1 MNKKMLLAISL
12 LLNFAIGYGQC
23 AYPGTPLVQVGSDY
37 TFCIDN
43 SNTFTTATVNSGR
56 YVIVNVVKGFTYTF
70 SVGNVFTADN
80 ENLTI
85 FNITNVFQS
94 GGTASGA
101 TGATISNWISPLSGK
116 IKVLL
121 SRGNCSNNND
131 TGGALTLT
139 LNSVGN
145 TQDSQTAFGTDQW
158 VGHVYNWT
166 GTTPPGGTSP
176 TTPSTATTPFI
187 NANYVG
193 YYNIANETINE
204 GFGGN
209 TVCFPVLSDG
219 VNLTNI
225 YTETFAVRYR
235 MRSTKR
241 GCYLLSVNGDDGVR
255 VYVDNVLVFDAW
267 KEQGNT
273 TYCNN
278 LIYLNGGSDII
289 FDYYENGGLNVVGF
303 SLTEFVPTTNTI
315 AGAAIRNVCSGVS
328 PGLLDG
334 SAYLPCTTS
343 SISNVKFQWQVS
355 TDNVTFTDISGATSE
370 DYTPAA
376 ITTGTNV
383 VRYYS
388 RVLKASASNA
398 GSCKFN
404 TNVITVNTSASAVLG
419 TVGAISGATTQCF
432 SLIGQVYSVTAVTNA
447 LNYAWTVPTGW
458 TITDGQGTNSI
469 TVTTGTSGQNG
480 NISVRASNGCTTSAV
495 KSLAVTVGTASVGG
509 SISGGTTICS
519 GATSG
524 LLTLSGHTG
533 TILRWESAVSPFST
547 WTTIA
552 NTTTTYTSGA
562 ITQSTQFRAVVQSGS
577 CAIANSS
584 SVFIQLYDAVGNNNV
599 SYTNGT
605 SGQVN
610 GTAAENASVVLTA
623 PAGTY
628 FTQVNFASYGTSTGT
643 SPNFVINS
651 SCHAANSQSVSETY
665 LLGNTGSITIPA
677 TNTVFGDPC
686 SGTVKKLSVLASYA
700 QSICSAT
707 SVTITG
713 TTPTGGTGTYVYL
726 WESSTSSA
734 TAGFAPAAGTNNGI
748 NYTTAALTQTTWF
761 RRIVTSCSVSSPSS
775 VVMVIVN
782 PNLPASVSIVA
793 STTIICAGTNVTFT
807 ATPTNGG
814 TTPSYQ
820 WKVNGVNAGTNNAT
834 FSSTSLI
841 NGDTVTVILTSNATP
856 CLTGSPVTSNAIVLT
871 VNQLPTTPTFSKTD
885 IDCINATGSITV
897 TVQNVGETYS
907 FDNGATFQ
915 SGNSKSGLVAGAYNV
930 VIKSAA
936 GCLSPATAP
945 VAIADKSSTTW
956 NGSAW
961 SNDQPSST
969 KKIIFDGDYTFGINL
984 PASDLAGCSCEVL
997 SGIIRVPDGFTLT
1010 LTNELKVTGGTLT
1023 FDNNASLVQVNDN
1036 AINTGKIYYKRHTT
1050 AVRRYD
1056 FTYWSSPVTP
1066 QTLYDLSP
1074 NTLSDKYFGFNS
1086 GINDFIPYNG
1096 GAYPMK
1102 AGLGYL
1108 IRAPQSFSITT
1119 ATIDTA
1125 PVFVGQ
1131 PNNGLIQIP
1140 LIKVDQL
1147 YLLGNPYPSAL
1158 DADKFLQINNAGS
1171 TPVLDGT
1178 LYFWT
1183 HNSEPSNAVVGDA
1196 TYNYTS
1202 DDYASYNNVGGVGT
1216 AIRIGNTVGTAEN
1229 SGNKPSGKIA
1239 AGQGFFVYGATGGT
1253 AIFNNNMRVAG
1264 TSGNNSQFFRTK
1276 NPKAKVASTIEKNRV
1291 WLNLTNTQGAF
1302 KQILVG
1308 YVTGATNEYDP
1319 SYDGYNFS
1327 LNKFIDFY
1335 SLLGT
1340 DAMAIQGRALPF
1352 NDSDIVPIGYSST
1365 IAGDF
1370 SISIDE
1376 LDGTMQAQ
1384 NIFLEDKLLS
1394 SIHNLKVSPYTFNT
1408 AAGTFDDRFVL
1419 RYTDRTLG
1427 NVDFEKTN
1435 NQVSISKDKNELKI
1449 KSEIEI
1455 IKQVTVFDLLGK
1467 KVFEKTTINS
1477 NEFRSSTIGFNQ
1489 QIGIVKVT
1497 LANGQVI
1504 SKKVIF

>member
-43 SNTFTTATVNSGR
+43 SNTFTTTSFNSGR
-56 YVIVNVVKGFTYTF
+56 YVVVNVVKGFSYTF
-70 SVGNVFTADN
+70 SVGNVFGGSGVDRR
-80 ENLTI
+80 ENLTL
-85 FNITNVFQS
+85 FDASNNVIDP
-94 GGTASGA
+94 TGA
-101 TGATISNWISPLSGK
+101 TGYAFSNTGATISNWISPLSGK

-176 TTPSTATTPFI
+176 TTPSTTTTPFI

-204 GFGGN
+204 DFGGN
-209 TVCFPVLSDG
+209 IVCFPVLSDG

-235 MRSTKR
+235 MRSTKT

-267 KEQGNT
+267 REQGNT

-278 LIYLNGGSDII
+278 LIYLNGASDII
-289 FDYYENGGLNVVGF
+289 FDYYENGGQNVVGF

-328 PGLLDG
+328 PGVLDG
-334 SAYLPCTTS
+334 SAYLPCATS
-343 SISNVKFQWQVS
+343 SISNIKFQWQVS
-355 TDNVTFTDISGATSE
+355 TDNLDFTDISGATSE

-383 VRYYS
+383 VRYYR

-398 GSCKFN
+398 GSCEFN
-404 TNVITVNTSASAVLG
+404 TNVIRVNTSAVLG
-419 TVGAISGATTQCF
+419 TVGAISGATPQCP

-458 TITDGQGTNSI
+458 TITGGQGTNSI

-480 NISVRASNGCTTSAV
+480 NISVTASNGCNTSV
-495 KSLAVTVGTASVGG
+495 PKQLVVSVSPLPTAVTAAPNKTTICQGETINLTASSTIGSASITLIDENFNGSTNSWTTTNTSTGG
-509 SISGGTTICS
+509 TPANATWTLRPNAYNNGREVINSNDASQFYLSDSDAQGTGGTT
-519 GATSG
+519 A
-524 LLTLSGHTG
+524 
-533 TILRWESAVSPFST
+533 TILTSSSFSTVGLSSASLSFYHYYRYYNVGESANIEISTNGST
-547 WTTIA
+547 WTTL
-552 NTTTTYTSGA
+552 TTYTSSQGTRNNFSQVTVNLA
-562 ITQSTQFRAVVQSGS
+562 PYLEQANVYVRFRYAATNDWYWAVDNVSIIGVANNTPATYAWTSTPAGFTSSVQNPTGVAPTVNTTYTVTVTNASGCAASATTVAVV
-577 CAIANSS
+577 
-584 SVFIQLYDAVGNNNV
+584 
-599 SYTNGT
+599 
-605 SGQVN
+605 
-610 GTAAENASVVLTA
+610 
-623 PAGTY
+623 
-628 FTQVNFASYGTSTGT
+628 
-643 SPNFVINS
+643 
-651 SCHAANSQSVSETY
+651 
-665 LLGNTGSITIPA
+665 
-677 TNTVFGDPC
+677 
-686 SGTVKKLSVLASYA
+686 
-700 QSICSAT
+700 
-707 SVTITG
+707 
-713 TTPTGGTGTYVYL
+713 
-726 WESSTSSA
+726 
-734 TAGFAPAAGTNNGI
+734 
-748 NYTTAALTQTTWF
+748 
-761 RRIVTSCSVSSPSS
+761 
-775 VVMVIVN
+775 VN

-793 STTIICAGTNVTFT
+793 SATTICAGTNVTFT

-841 NGDTVTVILTSNATP
+841 NGDIVTVVLTSNATP
-856 CLTGSPVTSNAIVLT
+856 CLTGSPVTSNAIVIT
-871 VNQLPTTPTFSKTD
+871 VNPLPTTPTFSKTD
-885 IDCINATGSITV
+885 IDCINPSGSITV
-897 TVQNVGETYS
+897 TVQNAGETYS
-907 FDNGATFQ
+907 FDNGAIFQ

-936 GCLSPATAP
+936 GCLSPATAS
-945 VAIADKSSTTW
+945 VVIADKSSTTW

-961 SNDQPSST
+961 SNDPPSST
-969 KKIIFDGDYTFGINL
+969 KKIIFAGDYTFGINL

-997 SGIIRVPDGFTLT
+997 SGIIIVPDGKTLT
-1010 LTNELKVTGGTLT
+1010 LTNELKVTGGSLT
-1023 FDNNASLVQVNDN
+1023 FENNASLVQENDA
-1036 AINTGKIYYKRHTT
+1036 AINSGNIKYKRHTA

-1074 NTLSDKYFGFNS
+1074 NTLSDKYYGFNS
-1086 GINDFIPYNG
+1086 DSNVYDIYYNG
-1096 GAYPMK
+1096 THYME

-1108 IRAPQSFSITT
+1108 IRAPQSFSSTT

-1125 PVFVGQ
+1125 PVFVGK
-1131 PNNGLIQIP
+1131 PNNGLIEIP
-1140 LIKVDQL
+1140 SIGASQL

-1183 HNSEPSNAVVGDA
+1183 HNSPPSNALTG
-1196 TYNYTS
+1196 TTIYEYNS
-1202 DDYASYNNVGGVGT
+1202 NDYASYNNVGGVAT
-1216 AIRIGNTVGTAEN
+1216 AIRTGNTVGGAEN
-1229 SGNKPSGKIA
+1229 ISNRPTGKIA
-1239 AGQGFFVYGATGGT
+1239 AGQGFFVYSITGGT
-1253 AIFNNNMRVAG
+1253 AIFNNNMRVSGTAG
-1264 TSGNNSQFFRTK
+1264 SNSQFFRTK
-1276 NPKAKVASTIEKNRV
+1276 NTKAKIASTIEKNRV

-1308 YVTGATNEYDP
+1308 YVTGATNEYDS
-1319 SYDGYNFS
+1319 SYDGYSFS
-1327 LNKFIDFY
+1327 LNDYIDFY
-1335 SLLGT
+1335 SFLGT

-1352 NDSDIVPIGYSST
+1352 NESDIVPIGYSST

-1376 LDGTMQAQ
+1376 VDGTMQAQ
-1384 NIFLEDKLLS
+1384 NVFLEDKMQNV
-1394 SIHNLKVSPYTFNT
+1394 IHNLKGSPYTFT
-1408 AAGTFDDRFVL
+1408 TGIGTFDNRFVL
-1419 RYTDRTLG
+1419 RYTDKTLG
-1427 NVDFEKTN
+1427 NTDFEGVN
-1435 NQVSISKDKNELKI
+1435 SSVVISKDKNELKI
-1449 KSEIEI
+1449 KSELEI
-1455 IKQVTVFDLLGK
+1455 IKRIVVYDLLGK
-1467 KVFEKTTINS
+1467 KVFEKEAVNS
-1477 NEFRSSTIGFNQ
+1477 TEFRSSAIGFSQ

-1497 LANGQVI
+1497 LDNGQVI